1 MTKRQ
6 IINIVGLAF
15 TLVINGLAN
24 ALPLNGVTTGD
35 VSDNILSLFTPAGYV
50 FAIWGVI
57 YFFLVVFA
65 VYQALPSQKDNPRL
79 ERIGLW
85 FFLSCIFNGSWIFFW
100 HYNLLFMTEVVMLAL
115 LVSLI
120 MLYIRAGIGRS
131 QPNFWE
137 RFSIDVPFSIY
148 LGWISVATIANTANL
163 LYVNDLL
170 IGNLNIQVV
179 LTVAMLVIG
188 AVLGLGMILLRK
200 EVAFPLVLIWAYGGI
215 LSKQIEPTPAVAIT
229 AGIAMAVLAV
239 SLLLLIFK
247 LKIVKTK
254 ETPA

>member
-24 ALPLNGVTTGD
+24 ALPLNGVTTGN
-35 VSDNILSLFTPAGYV
+35 VSDNIPSLFTPAGYV
-50 FAIWGVI
+50 FAIWGMI
-57 YFFLVVFA
+57 YFFLIAFA
-65 VYQALPSQKDNPRL
+65 IYQALPAQKENPRL
-79 ERIGLW
+79 ERIGFW
-85 FFLSCIFNGSWIFFW
+85 FFLSNIFNGTWIFFW
-100 HYNLLFMTEVVMLAL
+100 HYGLWFLTEVAMLGL

-120 MLYIRAGIGRS
+120 FLYVRAGIGKS
-131 QPNFWE
+131 QPKFWE
-137 RFSIDVPFSIY
+137 RFSIDIPFGIY

-163 LYVNDLL
+163 LYVNKLL
-170 IGNLNIQVV
+170 ISSINIQVV

-188 AVLGLGMILLRK
+188 AVLGLLMILLRK

-215 LSKQIEPTPAVAIT
+215 LSKRIDMPAIAIT
-229 AGIAMAVLAV
+229 AGIAMTVLAIA
-239 SLLLLIFK
+239 LLLSIFK

-254 ETPA
+254 STLA

>member
-1 MTKRQ
+1 MTNRQ

-15 TLVINGLAN
+15 TLVINALAN
-24 ALPLNGVTTGD
+24 ILPLNGITTGD
-35 VSDNILSLFTPAGYV
+35 VSDGIPSLFTPAGYV

-57 YFFLVVFA
+57 YIFLIIFA

-85 FFLSCIFNGSWIFFW
+85 FFLSCIFNGTWIFFW
-100 HYNLLFMTEVVMLAL
+100 HYNLWLLTEVVMLAL

-120 MLYIRAGIGRS
+120 MIYVRAGIGKS
-131 QPNFWE
+131 QPNIWE
-137 RFSIDVPFSIY
+137 RFSIDVPFGIY

-163 LYVNDLL
+163 LY
-170 IGNLNIQVV
+170 LNKLTGTLNTQVL
-179 LTVAMLVIG
+179 LTVVMLVIG
-188 AVLGLGMILLRK
+188 AVLGMLMIFLRK

-215 LSKQIEPTPAVAIT
+215 LSKQIENTPVVAIT
-229 AGIAMAVLAV
+229 AGTAMAVLALALIL
-239 SLLLLIFK
+239 SIFK

-254 ETPA
+254 VTPA